1 MRKKGRLRGAA
12 LLAIGVLMA
21 VCIGGCVIYQV
32 WPMVGRC
39 VIADNGSCLLVRD
52 NSPVCLSNRD
62 RDLSAGLETGDC
74 ILALI
79 HGMIAESYPGQAGAK
94 AVIRL
99 SRGTAEDV
107 SPEVL
112 AELDNLDWW
121 TPAEA

>member
-1 MRKKGRLRGAA
+1 MAKRRNPRRIA
-12 LLAIGVLMA
+12 LLAAGVLMA
-21 VCIGGCVIYQV
+21 VCIGGCVIGQV

-39 VIADNGSCLLVRD
+39 VIADDGSCLLVQD

-79 HGMIAESYPGQAGAK
+79 RGDIAESYPGQAGAK
-94 AVIRL
+94 VVLRL
-99 SRGTAEDV
+99 SRGTAEDI

-112 AELDNLDWW
+112 AELKGMGWW
-121 TPAEA
+121 TPPES